1 MNKVQVTQTDTERY
15 TMKIKIT
22 KYSDSR
28 FWYAKYVG
36 EVFWVRRIDTDRYWC
51 REQNETGYLNFV
63 LFEDCIEYKEI
74 E

>member
-1 MNKVQVTQTDTERY
+1 
-15 TMKIKIT
+15 MKIKIT
-22 KYSDSR
+22 KYTDSR

>member
-1 MNKVQVTQTDTERY
+1 
-15 TMKIKIT
+15 MKIKIT
-22 KYSDSR
+22 KYSDSM

-36 EVFWVRRIDTDRYWC
+36 EVFWVRRIGTDRYWV
-51 REQNETGYLNFV
+51 REQNETGYTNFV